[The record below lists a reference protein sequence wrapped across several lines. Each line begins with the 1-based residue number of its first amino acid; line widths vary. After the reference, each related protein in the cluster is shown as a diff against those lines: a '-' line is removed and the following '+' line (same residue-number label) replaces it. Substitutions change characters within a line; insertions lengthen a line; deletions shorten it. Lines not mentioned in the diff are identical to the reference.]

1 LRRSYFDVLDGDGST
16 CDDTGLEFESLD
28 AAEYMAAQAAAEIG
42 RDRLSAGDARE
53 VTITVG
59 SVANPD
65 IGHTRTRIDLRSAG
79 RAEERGNE
87 VALSAH
93 VIRWCTDNL
102 SLPDHRHGLVARNR
116 P

>member
-1 LRRSYFDVLDGDGST
+1 MRRSYFDVLYGDGST

-59 SVANPD
+59 SDRVDAPQRPQCA
-65 IGHTRTRIDLRSAG
+65 TV
-79 RAEERGNE
+79 E
-87 VALSAH
+87 VLMS
-93 VIRWCTDNL
+93 TT
-102 SLPDHRHGLVARNR
+102 
-116 P
+116 